1 MSQINISNLT
11 FAYDGASENVF
22 ENVSFSIDTDWKLG
36 FTGRNG
42 RGKTTFMKLLMKKYE
57 YSGSISSSVNFEY
70 FPYDIQDTSM
80 LTIYIIDEICP
91 DCENWRIL
99 KELAKLDIN
108 EDVLY
113 RPFFTLSNG
122 EQTKILICA
131 MFLKENSFML
141 IDEPTNH
148 LDTKGRILLSKYLN
162 SKKGFILIS
171 HDRDFLDG
179 CTDHTLSINRNNIEV
194 CKGNFSAWYQ
204 NKQMQDNSEISQN
217 QKLKK
222 DIKRLEKSFRQS
234 AEWSDKAE
242 KCKIGF
248 DPAKT
253 EKNINRR
260 PNEGAK
266 SKKMMSRAK
275 AIQSRQSEKISEK
288 SSLLK
293 NIEISDSLKLSPLKY
308 HSGNLVSLRS
318 ISIEYDSKIICRNV
332 NLTLKNGECVALCGK
347 NGCGKSSIIRLICG
361 ENIKYSGDFYKGSQ
375 LKISYV
381 PQNISGISGSIADF
395 AMKSDVDESLL
406 KSILFKLGFERNQ
419 LSKDISELSEGQR
432 KKVIL
437 ASSLCTQAHLYIWDE
452 PLNFIDVISRIQIEN
467 LIKVY
472 KPSMILVE
480 HDNAFIKNVCDNII
494 NL

>member
-70 FPYDIQDTSM
+70 FPYNIQDTSM
-80 LTIYIIDEICP
+80 LTMYIIDEICP

-113 RPFFTLSNG
+113 RPFCTLSNG

-467 LIKVY
+467 LIKLY

>member
-70 FPYDIQDTSM
+70 FPYNIQDTSM
-80 LTIYIIDEICP
+80 LTMYIIDEICP

-113 RPFFTLSNG
+113 RPFCTLSNG

>member
-11 FAYDGASENVF
+11 FAYDGSPENVF

-70 FPYDIQDTSM
+70 FPYDINDTSM

-91 DCENWRIL
+91 YCETWRIL
-99 KELAKLDIN
+99 KEFAKLDID
-108 EDVLY
+108 ESILY

-148 LDTKGRILLSKYLN
+148 LDSKGRMLLSSYLN
-162 SKKGFILIS
+162 SKKGFILVS
-171 HDRDFLDG
+171 HDRDFLDR
-179 CTDHTLSINRNNIEV
+179 CTDHTLSINKNNIEV
-194 CKGNFSAWYQ
+194 CKGNFSEWYN
-204 NKQMQDNSEISQN
+204 NKQMQDNFEIAQN

-222 DIKRLEKSFRQS
+222 DIKRLEKAFRQS

-242 KCKIGF
+242 RTKIGF
-248 DPAKT
+248 DPLKT
-253 EKNINRR
+253 EKSISRR
-260 PNEGAK
+260 VNESAK
-266 SKKMMSRAK
+266 AKKLMSRAK
-275 AIQSRQSEKISEK
+275 SIQSRQTEKIAEK
-288 SSLLK
+288 SSLMR
-293 NIEISDSLKLSPLKY
+293 NIEISDNLKLSPLEY
-308 HSGNLVSLRS
+308 HSGNLISLHNVSV
-318 ISIEYDSKIICRNV
+318 EYDKKIICKNV
-332 NLTLKNGECVALCGK
+332 SFTIKNGECTALCGK
-347 NGCGKSSIIRLICG
+347 NGCGKSSIIKLICG
-361 ENIKYSGDFYKGSQ
+361 ENITYSGDFYKGSQ

-381 PQNISGISGSIADF
+381 PQNTYGISGSIADF
-395 AMKSDVDESLL
+395 ALKSGIDESLL
-406 KSILFKLGFERNQ
+406 KSILYKLGFERNH
-419 LSKDISELSEGQR
+419 LSKDISALSEGQR
-432 KKVIL
+432 KKVVL

-467 LIKVY
+467 LIKLY
-472 KPSMILVE
+472 KPAMLLVE
-480 HDNAFIKNVCDNII
+480 HDNAFLNNVCSNIV